1 MTEETKN
8 NRALMPTDERAVDF
22 YGDELRVYV
31 LDGEP
36 YVPLRPICDFLGV
49 SWSGQSER
57 IKRDAVLSETV
68 RFVRVTRTNPAG
80 GRPELLCLPLE
91 YLNGWLFG
99 INASRVR
106 EELRERLI
114 RYQRDCYRVLAQAFQ
129 GGAVA
134 SPSSAL
140 TQIRDMALAIAN
152 MAEQQMLLEGRVTT
166 TEARLDKAAV
176 VVGDLSKRLGKLESR
191 LSPGSFITEEQAA
204 EVSQRVKAL
213 AGRLQEQTPGKN
225 YYQSIFGELYRRF
238 NVSSYKLIRQDSYA
252 EVIAFLEEWGRG
264 I

>member
-1 MTEETKN
+1 MSQDKALIPTEQ
-8 NRALMPTDERAVDF
+8 RSIDF
-22 YGDELRVYV
+22 YGDELIVV
-31 LDGEP
+31 TLEGQP
-36 YVPLRPICDFLGV
+36 YIPIAPICDFLGV
-49 SWSGQSER
+49 SWSGQSDR
-57 IKRDAVLSETV
+57 IRRDAVLAEAALSL
-68 RFVRVTRTNPAG
+68 RVTRKESKRG
-80 GRPELLCLPLE
+80 GREMLCLPLE

-129 GGAVA
+129 GTAVS
-134 SPSSAL
+134 SPPSAL
-140 TQIRDMALAIAN
+140 AQIRDMALAIAN
-152 MAEQQMLLEGRVTT
+152 MAEQQMLMEGRVTT

-176 VVGDLSKRLGKLESR
+176 VVGDLSKRLGRLESR
-191 LSPGSFITEEQAA
+191 LSPGSYITDEQAA

-213 AGRLQEQTPGKN
+213 AARLQEQTPGKN

-238 NVSSYKLIRQDSYA
+238 NVSGYKLIRQDSYA
-252 EVIAFLEEWGRG
+252 EVLAFLDEWGQG

>member
-1 MTEETKN
+1 MSQG
-8 NRALMPTDERAVDF
+8 RALVPTDERAVDF
-22 YGDELRVYV
+22 YGDELKVYV

-49 SWSGQSER
+49 SWSGQR
-57 IKRDAVLSETV
+57 QRVVRDPVLSKAT
-68 RFVRVTRTNPAG
+68 RFVRVTHTNLG
-80 GRPELLCLPLE
+80 GRPELLCLPLR

-99 INASRVR
+99 ISSSRVR
-106 EELRERLI
+106 EELREKLI
-114 RYQRDCYRVLAQAFQ
+114 QYQRECYDALARAFQ
-129 GGAVA
+129 GTAA

-166 TEARLDKAAV
+166 TETRLDRAAV
-176 VVGDLSKRLGKLESR
+176 VVGDLSKRLGRLESR
-191 LSPGSFITEEQAA
+191 LTPGSFITEEQAA

-252 EVIAFLEEWGRG
+252 EVIAFLEEWGQG
-264 I
+264 M

>member
-1 MTEETKN
+1 MSQDKALIPTEQ
-8 NRALMPTDERAVDF
+8 RSIDF
-22 YGDELRVYV
+22 YGDELIVV
-31 LDGEP
+31 TLEGQP
-36 YVPLRPICDFLGV
+36 YIPIRPICDFLGL
-49 SWSGQSER
+49 SWSGQSDR
-57 IKRDAVLSETV
+57 IRRDAVLSGEAAT
-68 RFVRVTRTNPAG
+68 VRVTRTEG
-80 GRPELLCLPLE
+80 ERQVSRELLCLPLE

-99 INASRVR
+99 VNASRVK
-106 EELRERLI
+106 EELTERLI

-129 GGAVA
+129 GTAVS

-140 TQIRDMALAIAN
+140 AQIRDMALAIAN

-176 VVGDLSKRLGKLESR
+176 VVGDLSKRLGRLESR
-191 LSPGSFITEEQAA
+191 LSPGSYITDEQAA

-213 AGRLQEQTPGKN
+213 AARLQEQTPGKN

-238 NVSSYKLIRQDSYA
+238 NVSGYKLIRQDSYA
-252 EVIAFLEEWGRG
+252 EVLAFLDEWGQG